1 LPNATEPTTQR
12 PTEPELAGGPVRTT
26 SHYWPILLVVGII
39 AAYPVVISNSYLR
52 YVGVLTVMYMAASTS
67 WNLMGGFTGYIS
79 LGHVAFFGVGAYSTG
94 LLVLRLDMANT
105 PAVLLAGMIVGLLGV
120 AIGYV
125 ALRVRGSSF
134 VIVTIALVYIGGL
147 LVQGWRGLTSGSMG
161 LMVPSG
167 FDGARVDLHR
177 FYHWQFTLLL
187 LVVLSLWWFIDRS
200 KFGMGLKAV
209 REDEDKAQSLGVP
222 TNSFKLIAFTLSAA
236 FTGLCGGLYA
246 SWFGFLDPIFTFDI
260 LISSQIVLMA
270 LLGGMRTL
278 WGPVLGALILIP
290 STEYF
295 LVRFGET
302 QLHLVASG
310 LLLGIV
316 VLLMPDGII
325 PMVQR
330 QLARRHAPAASI
342 RETQSSRT
350 EETTEETEQL
360 GPRGGA

>member
-1 LPNATEPTTQR
+1 MPNATEPT
-12 PTEPELAGGPVRTT
+12 PTSLDKGPVRTT
-26 SHYWPILLVVGII
+26 SRYWPILVVVGIV
-39 AAYPVVISNSYLR
+39 AAYPLVVSNSYLR
-52 YVGVLTVMYMAASTS
+52 YVGVLTVMYMVLSTS

-79 LGHVAFFGVGAYSTG
+79 LGHVAFFGIGAYTAG
-94 LLVLRLDMANT
+94 LFVLRLDVPNI
-105 PAVLLAGMIVGLLGV
+105 PAVLLAGVVVGLMGA

-134 VIVTIALVYIGGL
+134 VIVTIALVYMGGL
-147 LVQGWRGLTSGSMG
+147 LVQGWGSLTNGSSGLTI
-161 LMVPSG
+161 PSG

-177 FYHWQFTLLL
+177 FYHWHFSVLL

-222 TNSFKLIAFTLSAA
+222 TASFKLVAFTLSAA
-236 FTGLCGGLYA
+236 FTGLGGGLYA
-246 SWFGFLDPIFTFDI
+246 SWFGFLDPIFAFQI

-278 WGPVLGALILIP
+278 WGPVLGAVILIP

-302 QLHLVASG
+302 QLHLIASG
-310 LLLGIV
+310 LLLGVV

-325 PMVQR
+325 PMVKR
-330 QLARRHAPAASI
+330 QLARRHGPAASI
-342 RETQSSRT
+342 REEQPDSAESAH
-350 EETTEETEQL
+350 ELET
-360 GPRGGA
+360 RS

>member
-1 LPNATEPTTQR
+1 LPNATEAV
-12 PTEPELAGGPVRTT
+12 TEPTSAPAAPRPVRGT
-26 SHYWPILLVVGII
+26 SRYWPILVVVGVV
-39 AAYPVVISNSYLR
+39 AAYPVVVGNSYLR
-52 YVGVLTVMYMAASTS
+52 YVGVLTVMYMVLSTS

-79 LGHVAFFGVGAYSTG
+79 LGHVAFFGIGAYATG
-94 LLVLRLDMANT
+94 LLVLRLDLPNIA
-105 PAVLLAGMIVGLLGV
+105 AVLVTGVLVGIVGA

-147 LVQGWRGLTSGSMG
+147 LVQGWRGLTGGSMG
-161 LMVPSG
+161 MTVTSG
-167 FDGARVDLHR
+167 FAGDRVDLHR
-177 FYHWQFTLLL
+177 FYHWHFTVLLL
-187 LVVLSLWWFIDRS
+187 IVLSLWWFIDRS

-222 TNSFKLIAFTLSAA
+222 TTSFKLIAFTLSAA
-236 FTGLCGGLYA
+236 FTGMTGGLYA
-246 SWFGFLDPIFTFDI
+246 SWFAFLDPIFAFQI

-278 WGPVLGALILIP
+278 WGPVLGAVILIP

-302 QLHLVASG
+302 QLHLVFSG
-310 LLLGIV
+310 LLLGVV

-330 QLARRHAPAASI
+330 QLARRHGPAASI
-342 RETQSSRT
+342 REERPDSAATAHELEVGS
-350 EETTEETEQL
+350 
-360 GPRGGA
+360 

>member
-1 LPNATEPTTQR
+1 LPNATDATEDTPVTTGDRR
-12 PTEPELAGGPVRTT
+12 PARSVRSAGR
-26 SHYWPILLVVGII
+26 YWPIPVVVGVVGAYPLLVG
-39 AAYPVVISNSYLR
+39 NSYLR
-52 YVGVLTVMYMAASTS
+52 YVGVLTVMYMVLATS

-79 LGHVAFFGVGAYSTG
+79 LGHVAFFGAGAYTTG
-94 LLVLRLDMANT
+94 LLVLNADLPNIA
-105 PAVLLAGMIVGLLGV
+105 AVLVAGVLVGILGA

-147 LVQGWRGLTSGSMG
+147 LVQGWRGLTGGSMG
-161 LMVPSG
+161 LTIPTG
-167 FDGARVDLHR
+167 FDGARIDLHR
-177 FYHWQFTLLL
+177 FYHWHFTVLL

-222 TNSFKLIAFTLSAA
+222 TASFKLVAFTLSAA
-236 FTGLCGGLYA
+236 FTGMGGGLYA
-246 SWFGFLDPIFTFDI
+246 SWFSFLDPIFTFQI

-278 WGPVLGALILIP
+278 WGPVLGAVILIP

-310 LLLGIV
+310 LLLGVV

-330 QLARRHAPAASI
+330 QLARRHGPAASI
-342 RETQSSRT
+342 REQRPDTAAEAQELEVRS
-350 EETTEETEQL
+350 
-360 GPRGGA
+360 

>member
-1 LPNATEPTTQR
+1 MPNATEH
-12 PTEPELAGGPVRTT
+12 GRTAR
-26 SHYWPILLVVGII
+26 YWPIPVVVAMI
-39 AAYPVVISNSYLR
+39 AAYPVVVSNSYLR
-52 YVGVLTVMYMAASTS
+52 YVGVLAVMYMALSSS

-79 LGHVAFFGVGAYSTG
+79 LGHVAFFGVGAYAAG
-94 LLVLRLDMANT
+94 LLVLRLDLPNV
-105 PAVLLAGMIVGLLGV
+105 PAVLLAGLIVGALGT

-147 LVQGWRGLTSGSMG
+147 LVQGWRGFTGGSMG
-161 LMVPSG
+161 LTVPSG

-177 FYHWQFTLLL
+177 FYHWQFTVLL

-222 TNSFKLIAFTLSAA
+222 TTGFKLVAFTLSAA
-236 FTGLCGGLYA
+236 FTGIGGGLYS
-246 SWFGFLDPIFTFDI
+246 SWFGFLDPIFAFQI

-270 LLGGMRTL
+270 LLGGMRSL
-278 WGPVLGALILIP
+278 WGPVLGAVILIP

-302 QLHLVASG
+302 QLHLVATG
-310 LLLGIV
+310 LLLGVV

-330 QLARRHAPAASI
+330 QIARRNAPAASI
-342 RETQSSRT
+342 REQRPDRA
-350 EETTEETEQL
+350 EDDRVEVQ
-360 GPRGGA
+360 P

>member
-1 LPNATEPTTQR
+1 MPNASEPTQASLR
-12 PTEPELAGGPVRTT
+12 KDPVRTT
-26 SHYWPILLVVGII
+26 SRYWPILVVVGIV
-39 AAYPVVISNSYLR
+39 AAYPIVVDNSYLR
-52 YVGVLTVMYMAASTS
+52 YVGVLIVMYMALSTS

-79 LGHVAFFGVGAYSTG
+79 LGHVAFFGIGAYTAG
-94 LLVLRLDMANT
+94 LLVLRLDLPNI
-105 PAVLLAGMIVGLLGV
+105 PAVLLAGVFVGLLG
-120 AIGYV
+120 AGIGYV

-134 VIVTIALVYIGGL
+134 VIVTIALVYIGAL
-147 LVQGWRGLTSGSMG
+147 LVQGWRGLTNGSMG
-161 LMVPSG
+161 LTIPSG

-177 FYHWQFTLLL
+177 FYHWHFTVLL

-222 TNSFKLIAFTLSAA
+222 TTSFKLVAFTLSAA
-236 FTGLCGGLYA
+236 FTGLGGGLYA
-246 SWFGFLDPIFTFDI
+246 SWFGFLDPIFAFQI
-260 LISSQIVLMA
+260 LISSQIVLIA

-278 WGPVLGALILIP
+278 WGPVLGAVILIP

-310 LLLGIV
+310 LLLGVV

-325 PMVQR
+325 PMVRR
-330 QLARRHAPAASI
+330 QLARRHGPAVSI
-342 RETQSSRT
+342 REEQPDSAESAH
-350 EETTEETEQL
+350 ELETR
-360 GPRGGA
+360 P

>member
-1 LPNATEPTTQR
+1 MPNVSEPTRAPLSAAATR
-12 PTEPELAGGPVRTT
+12 RATAT
-26 SHYWPILLVVGII
+26 SRYWPVLVVVAVV
-39 AAYPVVISNSYLR
+39 AAYPVVVGNSYLR
-52 YVGVLTVMYMAASTS
+52 YVGVLTVMYMVLSTS

-79 LGHVAFFGVGAYSTG
+79 LGHVAFFGIGAYAAG
-94 LLVLRLDMANT
+94 LLVLRAGLSNI
-105 PAVLLAGMIVGLLGV
+105 PAVLLAGVIVGILG
-120 AIGYV
+120 AGIGYV

-147 LVQGWRGLTSGSMG
+147 FVQGWRGLTGGSMG
-161 LMVPSG
+161 LTVPSG
-167 FDGARVDLHR
+167 FGGARVDLHR
-177 FYHWQFTLLL
+177 FYHWQFTALLL
-187 LVVLSLWWFIDRS
+187 IVLSLWWFIDRS

-222 TNSFKLIAFTLSAA
+222 TTAFKLVAFTLSAA
-236 FTGLCGGLYA
+236 FTGLGGGLYA
-246 SWFGFLDPIFTFDI
+246 SWFGFLDPIFAFQI

-278 WGPVLGALILIP
+278 WGPVLGAVILIP

-310 LLLGIV
+310 LLLGVV

-325 PMVQR
+325 PLVQR
-330 QLARRHAPAASI
+330 RLARRHGPSVSI
-342 RETQSSRT
+342 REQRPDSAEDVQAHELEAR
-350 EETTEETEQL
+350 
-360 GPRGGA
+360 P